1 MSRDF
6 ASRLS
11 HLRRWRRNLISYSAI
26 PFSTY
31 CCSGHSS
38 ITVARRS
45 AFGRHSAA
53 SQVPQ
58 IRIR

>member
-31 CCSGHSS
+31 WGSFDERGNK
-38 ITVARRS
+38 VR
-45 AFGRHSAA
+45 
-53 SQVPQ
+53 
-58 IRIR
+58 